1 MINMSDDTSNN
12 TEKILESLFEPN
24 NAEILTQL
32 KDGQK
37 SLSDLRKKIDLSKE
51 KLDEK
56 LSYLIENG
64 FVGQTEKNNDI
75 FYTIYAEKISSVLEN
90 DDNFKNIDNGLAK
103 MDSFLN

>member
-1 MINMSDDTSNN
+1 MINMPDDATNN

-32 KDGQK
+32 KDEPK
-37 SLSDLRKKIDLSKE
+37 SLSDLMKKTDLSKE

-64 FVGQTEKNNDI
+64 FVSKTEKNNDI
-75 FYTIYAEKISSVLEN
+75 FYTIDAEKISSILEN

>member
-1 MINMSDDTSNN
+1 MTNMSNDASNN

-64 FVGQTEKNNDI
+64 FVGKTEKNNDI

-90 DDNFKNIDNGLAK
+90 DDNFKNIDDGLAK

>member
-1 MINMSDDTSNN
+1 MINMSNDASNN

-37 SLSDLRKKIDLSKE
+37 SLSVLMKKIDLSKE

-64 FVGQTEKNNDI
+64 FVGKTEKNNDI

-90 DDNFKNIDNGLAK
+90 DDNFKNIDDGLAK
-103 MDSFLN
+103 LDSFLN

>member
-1 MINMSDDTSNN
+1 MINMSNDASNN

-37 SLSDLRKKIDLSKE
+37 SLSDLMKKIDLSKE

-64 FVGQTEKNNDI
+64 FVGKTEKNNDI
-75 FYTIYAEKISSVLEN
+75 FYTI
-90 DDNFKNIDNGLAK
+90 
-103 MDSFLN
+103 

>member
-1 MINMSDDTSNN
+1 MSNDASNN

-64 FVGQTEKNNDI
+64 FVGKTEKNNDI

-103 MDSFLN
+103 LDSFLN

>member
-1 MINMSDDTSNN
+1 MSDDASNN

-64 FVGQTEKNNDI
+64 FVGKTEKNNDI

>member
-1 MINMSDDTSNN
+1 MTNMSNDASNN

-64 FVGQTEKNNDI
+64 FVGKTEKNNDI

>member
-1 MINMSDDTSNN
+1 MTNMSNDASNN

-64 FVGQTEKNNDI
+64 FIGKTEKNNDI

>member
-1 MINMSDDTSNN
+1 MINMSDDASNN

-64 FVGQTEKNNDI
+64 FVGKTEKNNDI

>member
-1 MINMSDDTSNN
+1 MSNDASNN

-64 FVGQTEKNNDI
+64 FVGKTEKNNDI

>member
-1 MINMSDDTSNN
+1 MSNDASNN

-64 FVGQTEKNNDI
+64 FVGKTEKNNDI

-90 DDNFKNIDNGLAK
+90 DDNFKNIDDGLAK

>member
-1 MINMSDDTSNN
+1 MTNISNDASNN

-64 FVGQTEKNNDI
+64 FVGKTEKNNDI

>member
-1 MINMSDDTSNN
+1 MSNDASNN

-56 LSYLIENG
+56 LSYLIENV
-64 FVGQTEKNNDI
+64 FVGKSEKNNDI

-103 MDSFLN
+103 LDSFLN

>member
-1 MINMSDDTSNN
+1 MINMSDDASNN

-37 SLSDLRKKIDLSKE
+37 SLSDLMKKIDLSKE

-64 FVGQTEKNNDI
+64 FIGKAEKNNDV